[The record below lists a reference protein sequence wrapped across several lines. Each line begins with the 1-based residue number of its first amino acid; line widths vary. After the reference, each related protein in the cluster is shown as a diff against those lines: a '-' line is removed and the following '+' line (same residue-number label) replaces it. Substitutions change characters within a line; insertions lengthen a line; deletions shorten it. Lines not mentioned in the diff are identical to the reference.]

1 MRKKIGITLAAVG
14 FLMLAAAVNT
24 YSVGD
29 MNTIQFILQMIASVE
44 ALIASYVLGGTLDGK
59 SSRKSDGRD

>member
-14 FLMLAAAVNT
+14 FLMMTAAVNA
-24 YSVGD
+24 YSTGEI
-29 MNTIQFILQMIASVE
+29 NTVQFILQMIASVE
-44 ALIASYVLGGTLDGK
+44 AMIASYVLGGTLDGK

>member
-14 FLMLAAAVNT
+14 FLMMAAAVNT
-24 YSVGD
+24 YSTGD

-59 SSRKSDGRD
+59 GSRKSDGRD